1 MQSTVNGVTACA
13 WLGASAM
20 LDDALELII
29 YICVGKY
36 MDLCSAQ
43 SAVFGCGCKFV
54 LMLLLC
60 CW

>member
-1 MQSTVNGVTACA
+1 MQSTVNGATACA

-36 MDLCSAQ
+36 IDLCSAQ
-43 SAVFGCGCKFV
+43 SAVFG
-54 LMLLLC
+54 
-60 CW
+60 